1 LGHRFSGEG
10 TDEEV
15 EIETNGC
22 VVTVRKNE
30 VLTGEDVTDSIVGV
44 CAGRGKPKQYVWRD
58 MTPGLIENKPEEAP
72 A

>member
-30 VLTGEDVTDSIVGV
+30 VLTGEDVKTVLW
-44 CAGRGKPKQYVWRD
+44 AFAQGRGKPKQYVWQD